1 MKNKQ
6 IRQGDVFLHP
16 VADLP
21 RGLEPVNP
29 DGHRIILAYGE
40 VTGHAHAIALSPKE
54 VANAAIRRAQLW
66 AAKNGDRYL
75 EVRADSELTHEEHTA
90 HTIPPGI
97 YLVPTQVDMT
107 ADKLPRRVA
116 D

>member
-1 MKNKQ
+1 MKQ
-6 IRQGDVFLHP
+6 IRQGDVFLQP
-16 VADLP
+16 VDRLP
-21 RGLEPVNP
+21 EGLEPVAP
-29 DGHRIILAYGE
+29 DGQRIVLAYGE
-40 VTGHAHAIALSPKE
+40 VTGHAHAIALTPAE
-54 VANAAIRRAQLW
+54 VVNAAIRRAQLW

-90 HTIPPGI
+90 HTVPPGI

-107 ADKLPRRVA
+107 ADKLPRRVT